1 MGVELQAADQW
12 DEGCAIILAAA
23 AAAAAAP
30 VCVSASECA

>member
-23 AAAAAAP
+23 AAAAAP

>member
-23 AAAAAAP
+23 AAAAP